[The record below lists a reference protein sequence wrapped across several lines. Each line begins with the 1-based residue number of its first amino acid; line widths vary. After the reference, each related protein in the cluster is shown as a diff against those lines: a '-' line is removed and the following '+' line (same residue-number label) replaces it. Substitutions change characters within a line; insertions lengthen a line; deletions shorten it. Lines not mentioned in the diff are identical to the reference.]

1 MRSIQVVQSD
11 DKPKKSVQ
19 QPNPSGKK
27 ERGSGKDDIT
37 KSDKE
42 KLKQIIKEELAE
54 ADLRGITDYDNPVDF
69 DIERTVT
76 GNLERSKERDPQFNV
91 DDAVRIVRAAQSW
104 SVNMKNQMGQG
115 RSSITP
121 EDLEDLL
128 FILSGEGDYNGF

>member
-1 MRSIQVVQSD
+1 MIED
-11 DKPKKSVQ
+11 MAKGDT
-19 QPNPSGKK
+19 K
-27 ERGSGKDDIT
+27 EINMKIS
-37 KSDKE
+37 KE

-54 ADLRGITDYDNPVDF
+54 ADLRGTTDYDNPVDF

-128 FILSGEGDYNGF
+128 FILSGEGDYDGF